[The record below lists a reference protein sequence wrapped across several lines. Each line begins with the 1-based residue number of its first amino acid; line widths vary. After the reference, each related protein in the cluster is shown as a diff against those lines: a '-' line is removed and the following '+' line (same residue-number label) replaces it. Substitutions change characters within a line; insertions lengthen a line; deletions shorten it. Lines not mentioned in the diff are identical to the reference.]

1 MAILTVVFF
10 SLSPRRPP
18 LCQRFVVGG
27 KVPDNVAGTLA
38 AILVQLFTQIVCAME
53 ESGPKFTQPPPCQ
66 QCTFCFCVRMKLC
79 SRGKS
84 KKSVCVFQC
93 ECDSEEGSWLGLTV
107 LSECLSQFKAFSQRV
122 RLSPLN
128 SSTV

>member
-1 MAILTVVFF
+1 MCLSEGDFCGHFNCRFF

-84 KKSVCVFQC
+84 KKSVCVC
-93 ECDSEEGSWLGLTV
+93 ECFSVSVTVKREVGLG
-107 LSECLSQFKAFSQRV
+107 
-122 RLSPLN
+122 
-128 SSTV
+128 